1 MSDKLITIFLLLVT
15 LTFSLTLKA
24 QDNEIDSLKFALK
37 NAKHDTIKINILSEL
52 SGLCEVE
59 DILLFAE
66 PCLKLCEKCLSSKG
80 AISST
85 SKRFYLKNLAGAFNN
100 IGFLASLE
108 GDNPKALEYY
118 QKGLKTHEDIKDKM
132 GISTSLSNIGGIY
145 NRQGDIPK
153 ALEYYHKSLK
163 MKDEIEDKMGMAYC
177 LNNIGFI
184 YDNLGDIP
192 KALEYYH
199 KSLKIQEEIKDKM
212 GIANSF
218 NNIGFIYNNQGD
230 IPKALEYY
238 QKSLKIKEEIK
249 DEQGI
254 ANSFNNIGSI
264 YMNQGDFPKA
274 LEYHRKSLKIREEI
288 KDEQGIAN
296 SFNNIG
302 SIYMNQ
308 GDFPKALEY
317 HHKSLKIR
325 EEIKDKMGIAYSLNK
340 IAVAMLKIGRW
351 DGALE
356 FATRSLQTAKELAYP
371 ENIKNAAS
379 TLKSIYNK
387 QNNFKE
393 ALVMYELEIK
403 MRDSINNSETK
414 KASIRKQ
421 FQYLYEKKAAADSVK
436 NEEEQKVKNAQLTA
450 QQSQLKQEKTQRL
463 ALYGGLALVIAF
475 LGFVYNRFKI
485 TQKQK
490 VIIEKQK
497 VLVDDAYKHLAEKNK
512 EVMDSIHY
520 AKRIQTALMS
530 NENYINKQLER
541 LTGNK
546 KT

>member
-66 PCLKLCEKCLSSKG
+66 PCLKLCEKCLASKE
-80 AISST
+80 AIPST
-85 SKRFYLKNLAGAFNN
+85 SKRFYLKNLAGALNN
-100 IGFLASLE
+100 IGFLASIE
-108 GDNPKALEYY
+108 GDNHKALEYY
-118 QKGLKTHEDIKDKM
+118 QKGLKTHENIKDKM
-132 GISTSLSNIGGIY
+132 GISTSLS
-145 NRQGDIPK
+145 
-153 ALEYYHKSLK
+153 
-163 MKDEIEDKMGMAYC
+163 
-177 LNNIGFI
+177 
-184 YDNLGDIP
+184 
-192 KALEYYH
+192 
-199 KSLKIQEEIKDKM
+199 
-212 GIANSF
+212 
-218 NNIGFIYNNQGD
+218 NIGFIYNNQGD

-238 QKSLKIKEEIK
+238 Q
-249 DEQGI
+249 
-254 ANSFNNIGSI
+254 
-264 YMNQGDFPKA
+264 
-274 LEYHRKSLKIREEI
+274 KSLKIREEI

-317 HHKSLKIR
+317 QHKSLKIR

-403 MRDSINNSETK
+403 MRDSINNAETK
-414 KASIRKQ
+414 KASVRKQ

-520 AKRIQTALMS
+520 AKHIQTALMS

>member
-66 PCLKLCEKCLSSKG
+66 PCLKLCEKCLASKE
-80 AISST
+80 AIPST
-85 SKRFYLKNLAGAFNN
+85 SKRFYLKNLAGALNN
-100 IGFLASLE
+100 IGFLASIE
-108 GDNPKALEYY
+108 GDNHKALEYY
-118 QKGLKTHEDIKDKM
+118 QKGLKTHENIKDKM

-212 GIANSF
+212 GIAYSF

-238 QKSLKIKEEIK
+238 Q
-249 DEQGI
+249 
-254 ANSFNNIGSI
+254 
-264 YMNQGDFPKA
+264 
-274 LEYHRKSLKIREEI
+274 KSLKIREEI

-317 HHKSLKIR
+317 QHKSLKIR

-520 AKRIQTALMS
+520 AKHIQTALMS

>member
-66 PCLKLCEKCLSSKG
+66 PCLKLCEKCLASKE
-80 AISST
+80 AIPST
-85 SKRFYLKNLAGAFNN
+85 SKRFYLKNLAGALNN
-100 IGFLASLE
+100 IGFLASIE
-108 GDNPKALEYY
+108 GDNHKALEYY
-118 QKGLKTHEDIKDKM
+118 QKGLKTHENIKDKM
-132 GISTSLSNIGGIY
+132 GISTSLS
-145 NRQGDIPK
+145 
-153 ALEYYHKSLK
+153 
-163 MKDEIEDKMGMAYC
+163 
-177 LNNIGFI
+177 
-184 YDNLGDIP
+184 
-192 KALEYYH
+192 
-199 KSLKIQEEIKDKM
+199 
-212 GIANSF
+212 
-218 NNIGFIYNNQGD
+218 NIGFIYNNQGD

-238 QKSLKIKEEIK
+238 QKSLKIK
-249 DEQGI
+249 
-254 ANSFNNIGSI
+254 
-264 YMNQGDFPKA
+264 
-274 LEYHRKSLKIREEI
+274 EEI

-403 MRDSINNSETK
+403 MRDSINNAETK
-414 KASIRKQ
+414 KASVRKQ